1 MHKMNVMIRSIFLA
15 GFIMVSNVLFAQV
28 RDIPEAVKETFSTQ
42 YPGAENVKY
51 EDNLVSVQVHFQV
64 NGEKMVAAYNNKGRW
79 KDTEKD
85 WNFDQLPETV
95 KDGFQ
100 KSKYA
105 DWKVTEV
112 KMIYRPGG
120 SDRYRIKAEKSDIQK
135 KHIFFNKDG
144 RLVEDSITV

>member
-1 MHKMNVMIRSIFLA
+1 MHQMNVMVRSIFLI
-15 GFIMVSNVLFAQV
+15 GFVLISNIVCAQV
-28 RDIPEAVKETFSTQ
+28 RDIPEAVKETFSAQ
-42 YPGAENVKY
+42 YPGAENVTY

-79 KDTEKD
+79 KDTEKN
-85 WNFDQLPETV
+85 WSFDQLPEAV

-105 DWKVTEV
+105 DWKVLDV

-120 SDRYRIKAEKSDIQK
+120 SDRYRIKVEKNDIQK
-135 KHIFFNKDG
+135 KNVFFNKAG